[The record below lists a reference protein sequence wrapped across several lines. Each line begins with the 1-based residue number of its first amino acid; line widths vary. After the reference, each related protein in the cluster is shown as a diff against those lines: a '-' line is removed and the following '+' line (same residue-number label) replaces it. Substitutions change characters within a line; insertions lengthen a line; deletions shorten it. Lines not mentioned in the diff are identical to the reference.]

1 MGALAILLTLFAAFG
16 MGGSGLEEDG
26 SDLVSTDDSDD
37 QNADNDPVEPD
48 SEAPSLT
55 DFLNGDAGNDTI
67 DSTEVDAPSVSFDL
81 VKGELGDD
89 TMRGDD
95 GDFLY
100 GVYETE
106 DGQVLVD
113 TEGTDVFEVMIS
125 DDPNAAPVI
134 IAGLPF
140 GQGTDLGETLFLY
153 APDGTQIT
161 QEELDANL
169 VSEAVFDGA
178 AYKLSYAGQDVAYV
192 FDSDWLFT
200 NFGVECA
207 QEAVAAAEMA
217 KELGLSD
224 GLDVIDVAVTE
235 AEGTGDLVPEALFGA
250 NVVYGANT
258 DEGDPLEN
266 FKTAIEALDVDHV
279 RFPAG
284 EGDGKDLADDGINWL
299 NVVKMEMNEAGELD
313 LRPELK
319 VLLDWA
325 QDPDGDGDFSD
336 SKQVTLVLPTKAYSD
351 SEYAAFAPE
360 IAQFTQKL
368 MEDYGDVIAALEI
381 GNEYWVMGE
390 TSYATKANIAIDSI
404 LEGFEAAN
412 VAEEDQPDILVQ
424 MATPNSG
431 SEFHASVDDRGWVT
445 RVEAANQQIIDNLS
459 VQSKDAIDGVIEHYY
474 FNENDDVFA
483 RDNADVNYINV
494 DYEVWDEAFDKDLS
508 LYITEWNVKTN
519 NIDQNGLK
527 YTGTFHEQ
535 LSNLV
540 EMGVDV
546 AHVWAVQHNTT
557 TDLAGGKHDD
567 PVLDDEGRVV
577 STIRGATFDLAQE
590 ALPGAEMLDL
600 TYGDTDG
607 AIEIY
612 GYAHEDRVVFYV
624 SSRIDTETSV
634 ELDFSLVVP
643 EFVAIETAKITM
655 DTSEDS
661 SDGMHHVPNVGQS
674 EADYAI
680 VDGERFYYG
689 EHDAQALILDGT
701 ATSNV
706 LEGDLLPYET
716 YQITFFL
723 NEENLV

>member
-26 SDLVSTDDSDD
+26 SDLVSTDGSDD
-37 QNADNDPVEPD
+37 QNAENDPVEPD
-48 SEAPSLT
+48 SEAPSLM

-178 AYKLSYAGQDVAYV
+178 AYKLSYSGQDVAYV

-207 QEAVAAAEMA
+207 QDAVAAAEMA